1 MAVPWYILKYLVSL
15 FMSLKARVMLFKS
28 VCLSVCLIPQVIF
41 NLVSMWHSVCTN
53 ETTNTWD
60 HASIFQLFIRALF
73 QEQFIWSRSA
83 DIVRMSEL
91 KVSPSLPP
99 VISVSRL
106 HVISTLFLSYFA
118 DSTTTSH
125 KICPESLWDGS
136 VWSWRCIGGTADGI
150 QSYRWA
156 EWIWIPN
163 EDVPLKRL

>member
-1 MAVPWYILKYLVSL
+1 
-15 FMSLKARVMLFKS
+15 MLFKS
-28 VCLSVCLIPQVIF
+28 VCLSIRLIPQVIF
-41 NLVSMWHSVCTN
+41 NLVSMRHSVCTS
-53 ETTNTWD
+53 ETSNTWD

-83 DIVRMSEL
+83 DIVRMSEW

-106 HVISTLFLSYFA
+106 RVISTLFLSYFA

-136 VWSWRCIGGTADGI
+136 FWRWRCIGGTGRMNLNPKWRCSSQKDLRETL
-150 QSYRWA
+150 SY
-156 EWIWIPN
+156 
-163 EDVPLKRL
+163 

>member
-91 KVSPSLPP
+91 KVSPSLPS